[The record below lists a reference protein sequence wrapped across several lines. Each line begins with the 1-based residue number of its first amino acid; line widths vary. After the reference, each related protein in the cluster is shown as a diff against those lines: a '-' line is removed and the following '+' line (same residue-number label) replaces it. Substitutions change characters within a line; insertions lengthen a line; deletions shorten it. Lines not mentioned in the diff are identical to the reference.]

1 MTSGAKEWGLGVQ
14 VEGRCVA
21 LLGGARG
28 QGPGALEEP
37 AVQPGGPVLAVHQ
50 LIGRHGPPGEPVVG
64 ALAETLMP
72 FSPSAPYRLDRLR
85 YAISAEFRDYYA
97 LFYYLPAVRAN

>member
-1 MTSGAKEWGLGVQ
+1 MTSGANEWGLGVQ
-14 VEGRCVA
+14 VEGPLRCVA

-28 QGPGALEEP
+28 AGGARSAARGPGL
-37 AVQPGGPVLAVHQ
+37 GLVHQ

-72 FSPSAPYRLDRLR
+72 FRLQPKCALQATVRNLR
-85 YAISAEFRDYYA
+85 
-97 LFYYLPAVRAN
+97 